1 MDPLAAARGICESK
15 PLSITAVAGMLGMPP
30 KVLANKLNPH
40 NETHHLRLD
49 EAVQM
54 SVVTNSPAILF
65 AFAERLGFVCMPS
78 MFGAGSTTSPIVA
91 LSGLMAAHG
100 DVGEAI
106 GLALADGRI
115 DCSELMDIEDALLSQ
130 MAKIHQ
136 LAQSVR
142 AAHKRGMV
150 VA

>member
-15 PLSITAVAGMLGMPP
+15 PLSIAAVAGMMGMSPR
-30 KVLANKLNPH
+30 VLANKLNPH
-40 NETHHLRLD
+40 NDTHHLRLD

-54 SVVTNSPAILF
+54 SVATNNPAILF
-65 AFAERLGFVCMPS
+65 AFAERLGFLCMPAL
-78 MFGAGSTTSPIVA
+78 FGPGCTTSPIVA

-106 GLALADGRI
+106 GLAVADGRI
-115 DCSELMDIEDALLSQ
+115 DCAELMDIEDALLSQ

-136 LAQSVR
+136 LAQAVR

>member
-1 MDPLAAARGICESK
+1 MNPNAAARALCDTE
-15 PLSITAVAGMLGMPP
+15 PLSIAAVAAMMGMSP

-40 NETHHLRLD
+40 NDTHHLRLD

-65 AFAERLGFVCMPS
+65 AFAERLGFVCMPA
-78 MFGAGSTTSPIVA
+78 MFGAGCTTSPIVA

-106 GLALADGRI
+106 GMAVADGRI
-115 DCSELMDIEDALLSQ
+115 DGAELMDIEDALLSQ

-150 VA
+150 AA